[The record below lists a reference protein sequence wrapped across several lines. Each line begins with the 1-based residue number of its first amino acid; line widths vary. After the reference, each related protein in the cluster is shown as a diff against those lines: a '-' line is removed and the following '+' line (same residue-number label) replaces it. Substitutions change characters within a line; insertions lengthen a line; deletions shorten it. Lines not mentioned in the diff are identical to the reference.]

1 MLEQH
6 IMASPPRLTLLV
18 VGMQRDKVAAMTR
31 GGEENDKRS
40 TKHDALGD
48 TICVDVNRC
57 IDFAMKNGWK
67 VVFAMDMHHRAHSSF
82 YANGGT
88 LRTHCVIGT
97 MGYEPVTGLRFC
109 EPASPLQWDV
119 VWMGTEKYGDSSD
132 AFWDI
137 SKRCSTRLNK
147 IVAKSDGLVVCGTS
161 PDGCI
166 ENTLATAREKGV
178 AAHIVGGAVWLLGGV
193 PAGVSVLN
201 LASMDVA

>member
-1 MLEQH
+1 MSSS
-6 IMASPPRLTLLV
+6 ANLTLLV

-40 TKHDALGD
+40 TKHDARSD
-48 TICVDVNRC
+48 TICGNVNRC

-67 VVFAMDMHHRAHSSF
+67 VVFAMDMHHKGHSSF

-97 MGYEPVTGLRFC
+97 MGYDPVTGLRFC
-109 EPASPLQWDV
+109 ENGMDV

-137 SKRCSTRLNK
+137 AKRIGTRLHS
-147 IVAKSDGLVVCGTS
+147 IVAKSDGLVLCGTS

-166 ENTLATAREKGV
+166 ENTIATAREKGV
-178 AAHIVGGAVWLLGGV
+178 PVHMVGDAVWLLGGS
-193 PAGVSVLN
+193 PGGVSILN
-201 LASMDVA
+201 LSSMDSC